1 MISAGGHSSN
11 GDGFPIEAESL
22 RSDPGSAAFRRQFE
36 EARARTDAI
45 HRAERDRSD
54 FEEKSL
60 RAELERL
67 RNDRESERQAHRDEL
82 AALHDAWEAERRG
95 WREQLDAAYRQA
107 HLERDSARAADAR
120 LRTEG
125 DAHASLSV
133 EREARSSAL
142 ETLAATLVREAED
155 RLLVLSALHRERDEL
170 RDEVEAG
177 RSGHG
182 WPLYGQESAPAP
194 APDSESI
201 VETLRLECE
210 ELSRTNEILK
220 LALDDA
226 EAAARE
232 AAPAFAERLAGEH
245 AKVDD
250 LNRRLEAF
258 QAEASRRTD
267 RLPILARDLAKWSSP
282 TPLPPVATILPQS
295 PPTAEDLSA
304 ADQQVEML
312 RKLIRT
318 LTTPDR
324 PLHTLF
330 DESRLLALQSRLR
343 ESALLAE
350 RLFNQ
355 IERSRSSKDLLWHLM
370 VAQRTEE
377 LNRTKRR

>member
-1 MISAGGHSSN
+1 MISAGGHPGN
-11 GDGFPIEAESL
+11 GDGFPIETESL
-22 RSDPGSAAFRRQFE
+22 RADTGSATFRRQFE
-36 EARARTDAI
+36 EARARTDEI
-45 HRAERDRSD
+45 HRAERDRWEY
-54 FEEKSL
+54 EEKSL
-60 RAELERL
+60 RAEQERL

-125 DAHASLSV
+125 EAHARLSA
-133 EREARSSAL
+133 ECKSHSHSL
-142 ETLAATLVREAED
+142 ETLVATLVREAED
-155 RLLVLSALHRERDEL
+155 RLLGLSSLHRERDEL
-170 RDEVEAG
+170 RDEVEAV

-182 WPLYGQESAPAP
+182 WPSQGQESAPE
-194 APDSESI
+194 SESA
-201 VETLRLECE
+201 VETLRLECD
-210 ELSRTNEILK
+210 ELSRTKELLQ

-232 AAPAFAERLAGEH
+232 AAIAHAERLEVEH
-245 AKVDD
+245 AKIED

-258 QAEASRRTD
+258 KAEVSRRTD
-267 RLPILARDLAKWSSP
+267 RLPILARDLARWSSP
-282 TPLPPVATILPQS
+282 TPLPPVATTLPQA
-295 PPTAEDLSA
+295 PPTVGDLAAAE
-304 ADQQVEML
+304 QNVEML
-312 RKLIRT
+312 RNLIRT
-318 LTTPDR
+318 PATPGR
-324 PLHTLF
+324 PLHMLF

-355 IERSRSSKDLLWHLM
+355 LERSRSSKDLLWHLM

-377 LNRTKRR
+377 MNRTKRR